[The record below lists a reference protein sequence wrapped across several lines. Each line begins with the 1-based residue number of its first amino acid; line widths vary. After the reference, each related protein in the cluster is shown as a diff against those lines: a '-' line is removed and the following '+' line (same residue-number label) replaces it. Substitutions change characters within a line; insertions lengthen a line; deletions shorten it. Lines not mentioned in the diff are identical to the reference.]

1 MGKIAR
7 GVEYDNK
14 VKEETKKLNIQVVLM
29 LVISALI
36 SFFFYSILDNNPP
49 AEVYTAV
56 QGVDL
61 GNNTDPLVR
70 PTNSNL

>member
-1 MGKIAR
+1 MKA
-7 GVEYDNK
+7 
-14 VKEETKKLNIQVVLM
+14 ETRKLYIQVGFM
-29 LVISALI
+29 LVISVLI
-36 SFFFYSILDNNPP
+36 SLFFYSILDNNPP

-61 GNNTDPLVR
+61 GNNTGPLVT

>member
-1 MGKIAR
+1 MKA
-7 GVEYDNK
+7 
-14 VKEETKKLNIQVVLM
+14 ETRKLYIQVGFM
-29 LVISALI
+29 LVISVLI

-61 GNNTDPLVR
+61 GNNTGPLVT